1 MIEKHPEVYILIIP
15 GFGIVS
21 HIVSTYS
28 KKPVFGEV
36 SMVYAMASIGLLGF
50 LVWSHH
56 MYIVGLDADTF
67 FLVSLNMVTYLLLF
81 SCMPETLY
89 LSFFKRYSFIILL
102 FNNII
107 IKEIKIIIQLF
118 LINSEKFII
127 LFRNYSNNKQSASN
141 FTSWNNIISEHRPL
155 YKKLYNDEILGYYL
169 AGLIE
174 GDGHIGLR
182 NITIAIN
189 YKDIKNAY
197 YLKKLI
203 GYGRVIKYSHSSS
216 CTIKGGILD
225 AGRSNKVVRLI
236 FGKKEARKRVFELI
250 NGKLLGSY
258 KYEQLVKQKYDIEFN
273 MPIKPIANFN
283 LWDNPWLTGFSDAD
297 GSFGIDITKS
307 NTTSSSPSLLKIMM
321 GTHKIGYNIKI
332 TFRIKQKYDYL
343 LKHVKNLLNGHIYM
357 FNKGTNIEI
366 YQYSST
372 NFKFAY
378 NVIKYFSKFPPLHNS
393 KYNHFYK
400 WYKVYLI
407 IQDKKHLTQ
416 EGLDKIKSIKRNFRD

>member
-1 MIEKHPEVYILIIP
+1 MYGGFFGHPEVYILIIP

-56 MYIVGLDADTF
+56 MYIVGLDADTHF
-67 FLVSLNMVTYLLLF
+67 YVSLNMVTYLLLF

-89 LSFFKRYSFIILL
+89 LFEIVIHLLLYSLLILL
-102 FNNII
+102 LYPLGMVLLE
-107 IKEIKIIIQLF
+107 KKYL
-118 LINSEKFII
+118 EKFTI
-127 LFRNYSNNKQSASN
+127 LFRNYNISNNKQSASN
-141 FTSWNNIISEHRPL
+141 FTSWSIANNAMEFKNDKISEHRLL
-155 YKKLYNDEILGYYL
+155 YKNLNDDESLGYYL

-203 GYGRVIKYSHSSS
+203 GYGKVIKYSHS
-216 CTIKGGILD
+216 D
-225 AGRSNKVVRLI
+225 NAVRLI

-250 NGKLLGSY
+250 NGKLLGPY
-258 KYEQLVKQKYDIEFN
+258 KHKQLVEQKYDIEFN
-273 MPIKPIANFN
+273 MPIKPIADFN

-297 GSFGIDITKS
+297 GSFGIDISKS
-307 NTTSSSPSLLKIMM
+307 I
-321 GTHKIGYNIKI
+321 THKIGFNIKI
-332 TFRIKQKYDYL
+332 TFRIKQKSDYL
-343 LKHVKNLLNGHIYM
+343 LKYVEKALGGHIYM
-357 FNKGTNIEI
+357 FNKNLNIKI

-372 NFKFAY
+372 NFKNAY

-393 KYNHFYK
+393 KYTHFLK

-407 IQDKKHLTQ
+407 IQNKYHLTQ